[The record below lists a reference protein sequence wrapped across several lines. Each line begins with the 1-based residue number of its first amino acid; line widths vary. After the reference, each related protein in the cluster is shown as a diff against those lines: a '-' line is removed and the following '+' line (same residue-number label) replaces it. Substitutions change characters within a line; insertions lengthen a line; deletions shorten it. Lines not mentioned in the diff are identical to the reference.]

1 MQKEKQEMLRYTI
14 LALICLAGPTN
25 SALGDVYVWTE
36 NAEDCTID
44 HEDNTIQINEAGTY
58 GFRAWDGS
66 SELEEIRSITVD
78 SGVTGDVT
86 VTIAWDQYGGNGA
99 ADLWTGDL
107 THATYAVYLAG
118 LEISGSIATTDDF
131 ICDNITGTVD
141 IDGDVVGEVTT
152 TSWSST
158 SSLLVVGGA
167 ARMGLMVRM
176 LRHGACPRVSVLG

>member
-1 MQKEKQEMLRYTI
+1 MLRYTL
-14 LALICLAGPTN
+14 LALICLAGATN
-25 SALGDVYVWTE
+25 SALGDIYVWTE

-66 SELEEIRSITVD
+66 SALQDIQLLEVNPA
-78 SGVTGDVT
+78 VTGDVT
-86 VTIAWDQYGGNGA
+86 VTIAWDENGGNGA
-99 ADLWTGDL
+99 ADLWTGNL
-107 THATYAVYLAG
+107 AHATYDVYLAG
-118 LEISGSIATTDDF
+118 LEIAGSIATTDDF

-158 SSLLVVGGA
+158 SSLLVVRGA
-167 ARMGLMVRM
+167 ARMGPRLGM
-176 LRHGACPRVSVLG
+176 LCHRACPRVSVLG